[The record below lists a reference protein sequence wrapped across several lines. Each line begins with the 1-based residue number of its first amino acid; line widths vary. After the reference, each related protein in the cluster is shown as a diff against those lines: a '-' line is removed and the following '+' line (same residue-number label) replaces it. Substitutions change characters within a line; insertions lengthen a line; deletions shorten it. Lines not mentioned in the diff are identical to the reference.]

1 MRVVSLVRVTKY
13 LKFSIIPKKL
23 IKMEIN
29 CYSSKFNE
37 PFVYGCA
44 DEPSLGTGNTSE
56 DHVGL

>member
-1 MRVVSLVRVTKY
+1 MRVVFLVRETKY

-29 CYSSKFNE
+29 CSKFNE

>member
-1 MRVVSLVRVTKY
+1 MRVASLVRETKY

-29 CYSSKFNE
+29 CSKFNE
-37 PFVYGCA
+37 PFVYECA
-44 DEPSLGTGNTSE
+44 DEPSLGTGNTFE

>member
-1 MRVVSLVRVTKY
+1 MRVVSLVRETKY

-23 IKMEIN
+23 IK
-29 CYSSKFNE
+29 SKFNE

-44 DEPSLGTGNTSE
+44 DEPSLGTGNTFE